1 MSSLNINWME
11 ACAFARRILEAL
23 HDNEIYIEHKERE
36 LKNNNGDSDI
46 ILYLSWAVWTACPDF
61 YRESEKAIYLVITP
75 I

>member
-46 ILYLSWAVWTACPDF
+46 ILYLS
-61 YRESEKAIYLVITP
+61 
-75 I
+75 